1 MAIFKKKSKIKVG
14 VTGNSRHFSPSWWC
28 IKLSLF
34 LVGARAIRISAR
46 HHIDTKEIDTLII
59 SGGDDI
65 NPSLYQGDINPGIK
79 IDDVRDKLEIKW
91 IKWAIERNIPL
102 LGICRGA
109 QLINV
114 VAGGSLHQN
123 LKNIRVKTRNRSSII
138 ASKLVRFTNDSKLSK
153 LLNKNKLNV
162 NSLHNQAINRLGN
175 GLNAV
180 AHDRDNIIQAIESN
194 NNLKIFGV
202 QWHPEYLFYLSKHR
216 QIFKC
221 ILNTKKQ

>member
-1 MAIFKKKSKIKVG
+1 MNIFRRKPKLIVG

-34 LVGARAIRISAR
+34 LVGAKAIRISTR
-46 HHIDTKEIDTLII
+46 HQINTQQIDALVI

-65 NPSLYQGDINPGIK
+65 NPSLYQGNINPDVK

-91 IKWAIERNIPL
+91 IKWGMVQNIPL

-114 VAGGSLHQN
+114 VAGGTLYQD
-123 LKNIRVKTRNRSSII
+123 LKTIRVKTRNRSSLI
-138 ASKLVRFTNDSKLSK
+138 ASKVVRLNKSSKLSK
-153 LLNKNKLNV
+153 LLKKNKFKV
-162 NSLHNQAINRLGN
+162 NSLHHQAINNLGN

-180 AHDRDNIIQAIESN
+180 AHDRDNIIQAIESTN
-194 NNLKIFGV
+194 GLTIFGV
-202 QWHPEYLFYLSKHR
+202 QWLSLIH
-216 QIFKC
+216 I
-221 ILNTKKQ
+221 